1 MRGDVDAVE
10 PGVVQALLQPPRE
23 LGGANTPASPRQIDG
38 VDAPDLCEP
47 LEQRRPPAP
56 GTAEAVHEDERFAA
70 ADDHLA
76 RSLHAKRT
84 MTRTPAGGNLRGV
97 NNLSLSAA
105 GRPATREQA
114 ADVWWLFLVI
124 GVLWLVF
131 ALLVFQVDASSVHG
145 IAILT
150 GIVCIAGA
158 GLEFLSAA
166 TVHGGWRIV
175 RLLLGAAFVVIGVLA
190 FVHPQNTFSALAT
203 IFAFYLLL
211 SGLFQIAWALVE
223 KGELWWL
230 RLVAG
235 LAEVL
240 LAFWAAGNFG
250 HKAFLLIVWVG
261 AGALIAGISQ
271 ISYAFELRAHAGPA
285 DA

>member
-1 MRGDVDAVE
+1 MSIS
-10 PGVVQALLQPPRE
+10 
-23 LGGANTPASPRQIDG
+23 LG
-38 VDAPDLCEP
+38 
-47 LEQRRPPAP
+47 
-56 GTAEAVHEDERFAA
+56 
-70 ADDHLA
+70 
-76 RSLHAKRT
+76 
-84 MTRTPAGGNLRGV
+84 
-97 NNLSLSAA
+97 AA

-114 ADVWWLFLVI
+114 AGVWWLFLVI

-150 GIVCIAGA
+150 GIVCVAAA

-175 RLLLGAAFVVIGVLA
+175 RLLLGLAFVVIGVLA

-203 IFAFYLLL
+203 IFAFYLLF

-230 RLVAG
+230 RLLAG

-261 AGALIAGISQ
+261 AGALVAGISQ

>member
-1 MRGDVDAVE
+1 
-10 PGVVQALLQPPRE
+10 
-23 LGGANTPASPRQIDG
+23 
-38 VDAPDLCEP
+38 
-47 LEQRRPPAP
+47 
-56 GTAEAVHEDERFAA
+56 VHQDERLAA

-84 MTRTPAGGNLRGV
+84 MTRRVVTGNLPTMNGV
-97 NNLSLSAA
+97 SMMAA
-105 GRPATREQA
+105 GRPATRDQA
-114 ADVWWLFLVI
+114 AGVWWLFLVI

-131 ALLVFQVDASSVHG
+131 ALLVFKVDATTVHG

-150 GIVCIAGA
+150 GIVCFAGA
-158 GLEFLSAA
+158 GLELVGAA

-175 RLLLGAAFVVIGVLA
+175 RLLLALAFAVIGVLA
-190 FVHPQNTFSALAT
+190 FVHPENTFSALAT

-223 KGELWWL
+223 KGELWWV
-230 RLVAG
+230 RLLGG

-261 AGALIAGISQ
+261 AGALVAGITQ

-285 DA
+285 EA